1 MSEQHKGQP
10 SKSVADSSASQTRV
24 VIVHFLARVAQQQ
37 ESHNLDRAVNL
48 LRELQH
54 LLCPTVPAAG
64 SVVK

>member
-10 SKSVADSSASQTRV
+10 SKSVADSSASQTHV

-37 ESHNLDRAVNL
+37 DSHNLDRAVSL

-54 LLCPTVPAAG
+54 LLFPTVPAAG